1 MSQNQELELITQ
13 KSDALKKYYITVQ
26 KAKIARTLEAQKLIE
41 QLPIPTTEADITA
54 TEAGLVEVKRAYKAM
69 QEATVTEKAPFNNF
83 LSSLDEPHKTLLSE
97 RTENGKKIKE
107 GHIALVEQA
116 LLELKKAQHEKL
128 EAERKK
134 AEDRQLYG
142 SRLKRTLIDRSTAKE
157 LELKGWIKTAFEFA
171 LDKVEVAGLDS
182 YLQKV
187 KEKKGKDCFL
197 YHDGLSAPIG
207 DAELEAIHN
216 TTIIEHLPS
225 PETLKAQF
233 DSELDMAFVDFTN
246 AKKNIAQ
253 AKAQLEKEIELNT
266 IALHTATNQSI
277 VAEQIRSAAQ
287 ATTPTTSIE
296 VGKKLKR
303 KEVLDMPDNFDTVRA
318 IIVAYAQHSGKI
330 ESVLRNKSALG
341 TTIKQIATAIEKLNN
356 EGTIF
361 DGLTFK
367 EDISL

>member
-13 KSDALKKYYITVQ
+13 KSDKLKFYYITVQ
-26 KAKIARTLEAQKLIE
+26 KAKIARILEARKLIE

-54 TEAGLVEVKRAYKAM
+54 TEMGLVEVKKAHKAM

-83 LSSLDEPHKTLLSE
+83 LSTLDEPHKTLLSE

-157 LELKGWIKTAFEFA
+157 LELKVWIKTAFEFA
-171 LDKVEVAGLDS
+171 LDKVEVGAIDG
-182 YLQKV
+182 YIAKV

-207 DAELEAIHN
+207 DSELEAIHN

-233 DSELDMAFVDFTN
+233 DSELDMAFVDFAN
-246 AKKNIAQ
+246 AKKNIAL
-253 AKAQLEKEIELNT
+253 AKAQLEAEMEEQK
-266 IALHTATNQSI
+266 IALHTQTNNNI

-287 ATTPTTSIE
+287 ATPTTSIE

-361 DGLTFK
+361 DGLIFK

>member
-1 MSQNQELELITQ
+1 MSQTQELELLTQ

-54 TEAGLVEVKRAYKAM
+54 TEAGLVEVKRAHKAM
-69 QEATVTEKAPFNNF
+69 LDATVTEKAPFNNF
-83 LSSLDEPHKTLLSE
+83 LSTLDEPHKTLLSE

-107 GHIALVEQA
+107 GHIALVESA
-116 LLELKKAQHEKL
+116 LLELKKAQHERL

-171 LDKVEVAGLDS
+171 LDKVEVGAIDG
-182 YLQKV
+182 YIGKV

-216 TTIIEHLPS
+216 STIIEHLPS

-233 DSELDMAFVDFTN
+233 DSELDMAFVDFAN
-246 AKKNIAQ
+246 AKKNKEV
-253 AKAQLEKEIELNT
+253 AKAQLEAEMEEQK
-266 IALHTATNQSI
+266 IALHTQTNNNI
-277 VAEQIRSAAQ
+277 VAEQIRSASQ
-287 ATTPTTSIE
+287 ATPTTSIE

-330 ESVLRNKSALG
+330 EAVLRNKSAMG

-356 EGTIF
+356 EGVIF
-361 DGLTFK
+361 DGLIFK